1 MSNRAHLLEM
11 IGHVMKRMKN
21 SANREERFDLL
32 DNAQVLAGILQ
43 EVVQFERSLVTDL
56 DVD

>member
-1 MSNRAHLLEM
+1 MSNRAHMLQL

-21 SANREERFDLL
+21 TGNREERFDLL

-43 EVVQFERSLVTDL
+43 EVVQFEHSLLMEL